1 VGKSKAQIFDK
12 DTNVKCYITDVWQN
26 VIEQNQ
32 LVISSSGKKLL
43 TAKDLSSALYQN
55 NEKTS
60 KSKEKALAK
69 LLETLPNVD

>member
-1 VGKSKAQIFDK
+1 MFFD
-12 DTNVKCYITDVWQN
+12 DLASKCYITDVWQN